1 MLYFYNC
8 TQPWAWPLKASTPG
22 RISCL
27 CMWLQGQHLPA
38 EGGFTCGSQ
47 TEENEAVG
55 IRIPYP
61 GELCASEPP
70 VAAFQSSGFFCPQ
83 RLHDCFVMNIQSAQG
98 SPLIKSVI

>member
-1 MLYFYNC
+1 MAFEGFDAGTDQLSVYV
-8 TQPWAWPLKASTPG
+8 AS
-22 RISCL
+22 R
-27 CMWLQGQHLPA
+27 A
-38 EGGFTCGSQ
+38 AFTCRRRVYLQES
-47 TEENEAVG
+47 EENEAVG